1 MVKDN
6 LLHLLV
12 NLLLLAKDDITLAL
26 NGGVIQ
32 GRVLE
37 NVGEDLNGL
46 GDIGLEGLGVVD
58 GLLAGSVGVQ
68 VSTHVL
74 DLDLEIVLAARAGA
88 LLTDEWFRVQLQ
100 IESVSFVSMATL
112 FLLNDAPIAM
122 RTRCRASAVQNSI
135 LFLLSHR

>member
-1 MVKDN
+1 MVKDD

-12 NLLLLAKDDITLAL
+12 NLLLLAEDDITLAL

-37 NVGEDLNGL
+37 NVREDLNGL
-46 GDIGLEGLGVVD
+46 GDISLEGLGVVD

-74 DLDLEIVLAARAGA
+74 DLDLEIVLAARAGT
-88 LLTDEWFRVQLQ
+88 LLTGEMVWC
-100 IESVSFVSMATL
+100 A
-112 FLLNDAPIAM
+112 IAKS
-122 RTRCRASAVQNSI
+122 RALVWCPW
-135 LFLLSHR
+135 